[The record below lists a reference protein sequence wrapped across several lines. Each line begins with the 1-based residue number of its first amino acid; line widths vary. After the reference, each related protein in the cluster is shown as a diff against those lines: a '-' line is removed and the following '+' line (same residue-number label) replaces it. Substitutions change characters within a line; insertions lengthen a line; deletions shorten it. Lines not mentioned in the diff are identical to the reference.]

1 MENGIAITAKNI
13 SKTFHISEDSHNTVK
28 HRLFNLFN
36 PPRRKDVLALK
47 STSLEIKKGECIG
60 LIGRNGCGKTTLTKV
75 LAGVYPT
82 DTGQIKINGSTML
95 MNLGIGMSHELTA
108 RENIYVSGSVLGL
121 KIKEVDKLF
130 DAIVDF
136 AEIKDFIDTKVK
148 FFSSGMMARLAFSIA
163 VNAGAD
169 IMFLDEIFSVGD
181 MKFQEKAVKVF
192 EGSWI
197 RGKTVVLVSHGM
209 EVIRKYCNRSAFMK
223 HGQIEFFG
231 DTDKAIELYNKA
243 REELRKDSLWTTSY
257 ITICNKLVNVYL
269 GIRQY
274 QKAESIILEV
284 KEIREKI
291 FGKEHPEY
299 AKSCSILAFV
309 YWSMGQ
315 YDKAE
320 PLYLEAKQIREKVQG
335 KEHPDY
341 ATACDNLAIL
351 YWSKGEYDKAEPLY
365 LESKQIREKVLGKEH
380 PDYAKTCKNLGG

>member
-1 MENGIAITAKNI
+1 MENGIAITASNI

-36 PPRRKDVLALK
+36 PPRRKDILALK

-82 DTGQIKINGSTML
+82 DTGQLKINGSTML
-95 MNLGIGMSHELTA
+95 MNLGVGMSHELTA

-136 AEIKDFIDTKVK
+136 AEIRDFIDTKVK

-181 MKFQEKAVKVF
+181 MKFQEKAIKIF
-192 EGSWI
+192 ESSWI
-197 RGKTVVLVSHGM
+197 QGKTVVLVSHGM

-223 HGQIEFFG
+223 FGQIEFFG
-231 DTDKAIELYNKA
+231 DTQKAIELYKA
-243 REELRKDSLWTTSY
+243 
-257 ITICNKLVNVYL
+257 
-269 GIRQY
+269 
-274 QKAESIILEV
+274 
-284 KEIREKI
+284 
-291 FGKEHPEY
+291 
-299 AKSCSILAFV
+299 
-309 YWSMGQ
+309 
-315 YDKAE
+315 
-320 PLYLEAKQIREKVQG
+320 
-335 KEHPDY
+335 
-341 ATACDNLAIL
+341 DN
-351 YWSKGEYDKAEPLY
+351 
-365 LESKQIREKVLGKEH
+365 Q
-380 PDYAKTCKNLGG
+380 